1 MFYGCAA
8 DQRHGHIFLGDSSG
22 LVHVVDC
29 RAPQGSHLKAQ
40 VGVSCGGHPAVG
52 LFCRKSCIDGVKL
65 HFERLPLVYLTCGF
79 QGISCFPGR
88 PSGFVLAS
96 MCRAQQGSS

>member
-8 DQRHGHIFLGDSSG
+8 DQRSGHIFLGDSSG

-40 VGVSCGGHPAVG
+40 VGV
-52 LFCRKSCIDGVKL
+52 
-65 HFERLPLVYLTCGF
+65 
-79 QGISCFPGR
+79 
-88 PSGFVLAS
+88 
-96 MCRAQQGSS
+96 